1 MKPLKLSGLL
11 KRVSPVWLRLSA
23 IILSAAVITAV
34 VGFGILDAFDQPL
47 SDSFYQKSG
56 AAGREIVVIG
66 IDQAS
71 LDVLGPMPWPRNYMA
86 EAISCLNNTD
96 PDAKPAVI
104 GIDILYSGESADPAA
119 DQQLAA
125 AAAQSGNVV
134 VASAAVYGTEIDG
147 LSGDNYSVRD
157 RAVLGWDAPYDA
169 LAQAADTGHIN
180 AMADSDG
187 VFRHALLY
195 ADRPD
200 GERVFSFARVVYEHW
215 CTVMGETPSPLPKTS
230 AFGFYYL
237 PFSASEGEYCDG
249 ISFLDL
255 LDGTVDP
262 IFYKDKI
269 VLIGP
274 YASGMQDAYPTSLNH
289 ASPMQG
295 IDIQANTI
303 EAFRKGF
310 YPREANRIGELSLLF
325 FICILF
331 AVLFWKRDLRKNTVT
346 WLAACLAWFAICALC
361 YRLGI
366 ILRLLW
372 VPSGISVL
380 FLTSVILNYVRI
392 RKEKLRISAELDIAG
407 RIQNDMLPDQF
418 PPFPDRK
425 EFSLFASMTPA
436 KEVGGDFFD
445 FFLIDD
451 SHLGLVIGDVSG
463 KGVPASLFM
472 TVSMVLIRDHAM
484 QTSSP
489 AKALRAVNDIIC
501 SRNEENMFV
510 TVWLG
515 ILDLKTGE
523 LTASNAGHEYPI
535 LKEPDGSFHVFKD
548 RHGMPIGAFD
558 AAVYRDYSLSLA
570 PETALLVY
578 TDGVPEAINRKNEQF
593 GLDRALDTLNSMP
606 SLNPELMIEAVHKAV
621 DSFAGNVPQF
631 DDLTMLSLVWHG
643 SENTEQ

>member
-1 MKPLKLSGLL
+1 MKPFKISGLL
-11 KRVSPVWLRLSA
+11 KTISPVWLRLSA
-23 IILSAAVITAV
+23 VFLSAAVITAV

-86 EAISCLNNTD
+86 EAISCLNNAD

-104 GIDILYSGESADPAA
+104 GIDILYSGESADPVA

-125 AAAQSGNVV
+125 AAAQFGNVV